1 MRPTITVVGLGPA
14 GEEFITAATRNA
26 VAAHR
31 VCFVRTRRHPSAQ
44 IVGDA
49 TSFDYLYH
57 EHEAFDRVYA
67 SIVEQLVASAT
78 EHGEVLYAVPG
89 SPMVAEHTVE
99 LLLRETRVD
108 VVLVPALS
116 FLDLTWVRLGVDPLA
131 VGVRIVDAHRFA
143 AEAAGERGP
152 LLVAQC
158 HDRSVLSDVKLAL
171 DDTTGDG
178 PPVTILHH
186 LGLPDEQIVSV
197 PWAELDHFVGA
208 DHLTS
213 LWIPRLAEP
222 IAAELVGLVELVRTL
237 REQCPWDAQ
246 QTHSSLRRYVVE
258 EAYELVDAIDADSA
272 CGSSGADDIDLD
284 VDLDVAAAAEQH
296 LIDELGDVLFQV
308 VFHAT
313 LGEEAGRFTLADV
326 ARTLH
331 EKLVHRHPHVFPR
344 DDFAAGVI
352 NSPNDVVANWER
364 IKRDEKSSSGGIAD
378 GLPALLYAA
387 KVLKRTDHAVVADPT
402 IADEAQL
409 GQRLLELVATARV
422 LGVDAEVALRSVAAR
437 LHTLRADHLPEPG

>member
-26 VAAHR
+26 VDAHR